1 MRWPF
6 RRPAPS
12 FDAPEPVAGDTPVRA
27 ARVGAEAWR
36 ELEPL
41 RTIAPIEL
49 AADGRRF
56 SEGLGVRHPVEL
68 ALRPLGHNLSL
79 DAPQGIVSNIARAA
93 VASDRELDLPL
104 VPTRR
109 AEAPAA
115 AVVTRRQAPLP
126 VASAPVTKPV
136 TPSPA
141 VVAPPLDLSAPA
153 RSPGHEPP
161 ETAEPEP
168 AYATRPAPP
177 RQLEAVERPTVSLA
191 ERRSELPLVPR
202 ALPVAQA
209 VAPGPVTSAAPRQNE
224 APFRQDEAP
233 SADVVEVAPAA
244 ELPTVGTRLEPT
256 IEIAAP
262 AAADPTP
269 PAMRD
274 APDLPVPLVRRL
286 GLGAP
291 IVPGAPAEVV
301 RPLAASVPPA
311 QGEPPPIASRPTVAP
326 RDSEPERAPEPGGP
340 VVRATPGGRAAPA
353 VARSSEPEQVAATPG
368 TRSIP
373 EAIVDAPAETAAALP
388 PAPVAPLVGATEIRQ
403 TETALPIAERPERT
417 TGDPGHGAGDMPV
430 VPTARPRSPSAAP
443 SGSTTRPLTGATRIA
458 SAPAPAARAVQR
470 AEASTPALRTAA
482 PQTSTQSSSAPSLRS
497 VPTSARPA
505 LAPAAPAP
513 GSPPVGVG
521 AHARERIAE
530 APVAA
535 PRTGTG
541 PVPDVPLAR
550 RLTAVPDPVETS
562 MPLARPIASP
572 ALPREASTTAPAL
585 SLPLR
590 APLRPATAPA
600 SQSTPSSPLR
610 MSPAPRPV
618 QRAVEIN
625 ELQITPAQAP
635 AGAAAPASAPAST
648 STPTSTAAAPAG
660 AAAAQDPE
668 HLREQV
674 LRWVRAELLVNRERA
689 GRLTDLR

>member
-12 FDAPEPVAGDTPVRA
+12 FDAPEPVAGDRPVHA
-27 ARVGAEAWR
+27 APAGAEAWR

-56 SEGLGVRHPVEL
+56 SQRLGVRHPVEL

-109 AEAPAA
+109 VEAPAA
-115 AVVTRRQAPLP
+115 VVPRRRAPLP
-126 VASAPVTKPV
+126 LAPAPVK
-136 TPSPA
+136 PSPA
-141 VVAPPLDLSAPA
+141 VVAPPLDLPAPA
-153 RSPGHEPP
+153 RSPGREPP
-161 ETAEPEP
+161 ERAEPEP
-168 AYATRPAPP
+168 VHATRPAPP

-191 ERRSELPLVPR
+191 ERRAELPLMPR
-202 ALPVAQA
+202 PLPLAQA
-209 VAPGPVTSAAPRQNE
+209 EVPGSVTSAPL
-224 APFRQDEAP
+224 RQDEAPPP

-262 AAADPTP
+262 SEPSAADPTP

-274 APDLPVPLVRRL
+274 APDLPVPRVRRL

-301 RPLAASVPPA
+301 RPLAASAPPA

-326 RDSEPERAPEPGGP
+326 RESEPERAAEPVGP
-340 VVRATPGGRAAPA
+340 VVRATPGERTAPA
-353 VARSSEPEQVAATPG
+353 AARSSEPEQVAATTG
-368 TRSIP
+368 TRSIA

-388 PAPVAPLVGATEIRQ
+388 PAPVAPLVGATEIRR
-403 TETALPIAERPERT
+403 TESTLPTVERPERT
-417 TGDPGHGAGDMPV
+417 TGDLGHGAGDMPV

-443 SGSTTRPLTGATRIA
+443 AGSTTRRLTGATRIA
-458 SAPAPAARAVQR
+458 SAPAPAARALQR
-470 AEASTPALRTAA
+470 AEASTPALRAGA
-482 PQTSTQSSSAPSLRS
+482 QPTSTQSSSAPSLRT
-497 VPTSARPA
+497 VPTSARPD
-505 LAPAAPAP
+505 LARAVPAP

-521 AHARERIAE
+521 VHARERIAE

-535 PRTGTG
+535 ATTGTV
-541 PVPDVPLAR
+541 PVPDVPPAR
-550 RLTAVPDPVETS
+550 RLTAVADPVETS
-562 MPLARPIASP
+562 TPLAPSVAAP
-572 ALPREASTTAPAL
+572 ALPREASTSAPAL

-600 SQSTPSSPLR
+600 SQRTPSSPLR

-618 QRAVEIN
+618 QRAVEID
-625 ELQITPAQAP
+625 ELQIKPAPAH
-635 AGAAAPASAPAST
+635 AGAAAPASAPASA
-648 STPTSTAAAPAG
+648 STPTSSAAAPAG